1 MLKCHNTLTQTQLST
16 NESVSTISVIY
27 YESCDYCLYSVS
39 VTEFSVCYPNFF
51 FLSLILPCN
60 MTFTPLSKVN
70 RE

>member
-51 FLSLILPCN
+51 FKFNSALQYDFYP
-60 MTFTPLSKVN
+60 FK
-70 RE
+70 